1 MNCDR
6 ESLENR
12 EGICVCDNG
21 TILGHSRK
29 FFKLNL
35 PNAYINL
42 RSNDLISDKKLGN
55 SVLSS

>member
-6 ESLENR
+6 ESLER
-12 EGICVCDNG
+12 EFVIVIME
-21 TILGHSRK
+21 TILGHSRN

-55 SVLSS
+55 TVLSS